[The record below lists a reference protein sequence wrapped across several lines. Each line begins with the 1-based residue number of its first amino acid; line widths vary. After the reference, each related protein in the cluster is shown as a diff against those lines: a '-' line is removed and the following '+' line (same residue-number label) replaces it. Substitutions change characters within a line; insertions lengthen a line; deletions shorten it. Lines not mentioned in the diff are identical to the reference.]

1 MAQRPVRL
9 PVVEVPQEPEIVPEQ
24 REQPEAAIPQRQG
37 PDLEVL
43 CLFSLF
49 PCVLISHSLPGFLVV
64 FLIPSTFIL
73 WLCILCS
80 RTFISNF
87 SSFTSEYFACVLESF
102 IILIVCECTYRY
114 CL

>member
-43 CLFSLF
+43 CLFSLS

-64 FLIPSTFIL
+64 FSYSINVYTVVVYTMFP
-73 WLCILCS
+73 
-80 RTFISNF
+80 
-87 SSFTSEYFACVLESF
+87 YFY
-102 IILIVCECTYRY
+102 I
-114 CL
+114 

>member
-43 CLFSLF
+43 CLFSLS
-49 PCVLISHSLPGFLVV
+49 PCVLISHSLPGFLV
-64 FLIPSTFIL
+64 F
-73 WLCILCS
+73 
-80 RTFISNF
+80 F
-87 SSFTSEYFACVLESF
+87 SYSINVYTVVVYTMFPYFY
-102 IILIVCECTYRY
+102 I
-114 CL
+114 

>member
-9 PVVEVPQEPEIVPEQ
+9 PVVKVPQEPEIVPEQ

-43 CLFSLF
+43 CLFSLS

-64 FLIPSTFIL
+64 FLILSTFIL

-80 RTFISNF
+80 RTFI
-87 SSFTSEYFACVLESF
+87 ACVAGGIRGHERMGSLK
-102 IILIVCECTYRY
+102 YR
-114 CL
+114 LPKNDTF

>member
-43 CLFSLF
+43 CLFSLS
-49 PCVLISHSLPGFLVV
+49 PCVLISHSLPGFLVGF
-64 FLIPSTFIL
+64 FLFYQRLYCGCVYYVPVLLYLIFLRLRVNIL
-73 WLCILCS
+73 LVS
-80 RTFISNF
+80 
-87 SSFTSEYFACVLESF
+87 
-102 IILIVCECTYRY
+102 
-114 CL
+114 

>member
-9 PVVEVPQEPEIVPEQ
+9 PVVEVPQEPEIVPEL

-43 CLFSLF
+43 CLFSLS

-64 FLIPSTFIL
+64 FLILSTFIL

-87 SSFTSEYFACVLESF
+87 LRLRVNFACVLESF

>member
-43 CLFSLF
+43 CLFSLS
-49 PCVLISHSLPGFLVV
+49 PCVLISHSLPGFLVG
-64 FLIPSTFIL
+64 
-73 WLCILCS
+73 
-80 RTFISNF
+80 F
-87 SSFTSEYFACVLESF
+87 SYSINVYTVVVYTMFPYFY
-102 IILIVCECTYRY
+102 I
-114 CL
+114 